1 MVVGVR
7 ASMVV
12 AVQRRNS
19 LFEAGTQYTA
29 IILSGVHENR
39 SRSRRRTT
47 VTAVTFR
54 SLGLTGGRGD
64 LNGNTAVTC
73 TATAVPRRRWG
84 TGDYGWAA
92 VESNVYFN
100 YFYYCYLPT
109 LLCIITLFWYFY
121 FLNLYGDYNKV
132 LL

>member
-7 ASMVV
+7 ASMVI
-12 AVQRRNS
+12 QRRNS
-19 LFEAGTQYTA
+19 ITHFRDGHPIYSDYILLFGCRK
-29 IILSGVHENR
+29 NR
-39 SRSRRRTT
+39 LRSRRRTT

-64 LNGNTAVTC
+64 LNGYSAVTC

-84 TGDYGWAA
+84 TGGYGWAA
-92 VESNVYFN
+92 VESKAYFN

-109 LLCIITLFWYFY
+109 LLHNYIILVFLFFE
-121 FLNLYGDYNKV
+121 LMLRPQ
-132 LL
+132 